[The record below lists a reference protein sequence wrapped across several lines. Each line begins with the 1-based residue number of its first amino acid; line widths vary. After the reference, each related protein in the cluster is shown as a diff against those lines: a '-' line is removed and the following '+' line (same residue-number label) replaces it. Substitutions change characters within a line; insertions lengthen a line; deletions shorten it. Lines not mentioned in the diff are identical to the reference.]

1 MPNILASLS
10 SAGNA
15 LDVFQQALNVIQ
27 NNVNNSSTPGYAT
40 QNLNLEAEPLVV
52 TGGLTGGVAA
62 QGLQDTRDTYAEE
75 QVQSQTQL
83 LGLYTA
89 QAQAT
94 GTIQSFFDV
103 SGTGG
108 LPAALNNLISAFSAW
123 SVTPDDPTAEQTVL
137 SDAQSLAG
145 SVNGLASSLSSTSQ
159 QLDTQIGSTVS
170 QINTIAGQIQQY
182 NEQVLQSPTPDPG
195 AEANLYAALDNLSQL
210 TNFSTVTQTNGTVTV
225 MLGGGDPLVIGNQV
239 NTLTASDAVA
249 TNPPPTYPNSPP
261 TAVITDSQGND
272 VTSQITSGQLG
283 GLLDTRN
290 RVLGSLLGNTQQ
302 QGSLNQFAQT
312 LADTVNQ
319 ILESGTVSTTAGAAA
334 GTALFTYDS
343 TNPTNVAASLALNP
357 AITPGELAPV
367 DSSGNANGNATQLA
381 DLGNAGNT
389 AGNIDGMNLV
399 QFLGQMSSDIG
410 QENQTATTNQT
421 TQQQVAAQASTLR
434 DQISGVS
441 LDTQATEV
449 LQFQRAYQ
457 ATAQVLT
464 VLNDMLD
471 TTVNMMTVTT

>member
-27 NNVNNSSTPGYAT
+27 NNVDNSSTPGYAT
-40 QNLNLEAEPLVV
+40 QTLNLEAQPLVV

-62 QGLQDTRDTYAEE
+62 QGLQDSRDNYAEE
-75 QVQSQTQL
+75 QVQSQTQA
-83 LGLYTA
+83 LGFYTA

-94 GTIQSFFDV
+94 GTVQSFFDV

-108 LPAALNNLISAFSAW
+108 VPAALNNLLSAFSAW
-123 SVTPDDPTAEQTVL
+123 SVTPDDATAEQTVL
-137 SDAQSLAG
+137 SSAQSLAA
-145 SVNGLASSLSSTSQ
+145 SVNGLANSLSGTSQ

-170 QINTIAGQIQQY
+170 QINSIATQIQQY
-182 NEQVLQSPTPDPG
+182 NQQVLQSTTPDPG
-195 AEANLYAALDNLSQL
+195 AQAQLYSALDNLSQL
-210 TNFSTVTQTNGTVTV
+210 TNFTTVTQTDGTVTV

-239 NTLTASDAVA
+239 NALSASDAVA
-249 TNPPPTYPNSPP
+249 TNPPATYPNSPP
-261 TAVITDSQGND
+261 SAVITDSQGND

-290 RVLGSLLGNTQQ
+290 RVLGSLLGNAQQ

-312 LADTVNQ
+312 MADTVNQ
-319 ILESGTVSTTAGAAA
+319 ILESGTVSTATAAAA

-343 TNPTNVAASLALNP
+343 SNPTNVAASLALNP
-357 AITPGELAPV
+357 SITASELAPV
-367 DSSGNANGNATQLA
+367 DSSGNSNGNANQLA
-381 DLGNAGNT
+381 DLGNTGNA

-399 QFLGQMSSDIG
+399 QFLAQISSSVG

-421 TQQQVAAQASTLR
+421 TQQQVVAQATTLR
-434 DQISGVS
+434 GQVSGVS
-441 LDTQATEV
+441 LDEQATNV

-464 VLNDMLD
+464 VLNDVLD
-471 TTVNMMTVTT
+471 DTMNMMTVTT

>member
-1 MPNILASLS
+1 MSNILASLS

-40 QNLNLEAEPLVV
+40 QTLNLTAQPLVV

-62 QGLQDTRDTYAEE
+62 EGLEDSRDAYAEE
-75 QVQSQTQL
+75 QVQQQTQT

-89 QAQAT
+89 QAQTT

-108 LPAALNNLISAFSAW
+108 LPAALNNLLSAFSAW
-123 SVTPDDPTAEQTVL
+123 SVTPDDATAEQTVL
-137 SDAQSLAG
+137 SSAQSLAQ
-145 SVNGLASSLSSTSQ
+145 SVNGLANSLSTTSQ

-170 QINTIAGQIQQY
+170 QINSIATQIQQY
-182 NEQVLQSPTPDPG
+182 NEQELQSPTPDPG
-195 AEANLYAALDNLSQL
+195 SEANLYAALDNLSQL
-210 TNFSTVTQTNGTVTV
+210 VNFTTVKQTDGTITV
-225 MLGGGDPLVIGNQV
+225 MLGGGDPLVMGAQV
-239 NTLTASDAVA
+239 NQLTASDAVSA
-249 TNPPPTYPNSPP
+249 NPTNPNAPPS
-261 TAVITDSQGND
+261 AVITDSQGND
-272 VTSQITSGQLG
+272 VTSQVTSGQLG

-290 RVLGSLLGNTQQ
+290 RVLGSLLGDGQQ

-319 ILESGTVSTTAGAAA
+319 ILESGTVSTSSGAAA

-343 TNPTNVAASLALNP
+343 SNPTNVAATLSLNP
-357 AITPGELAPV
+357 SITASQLAPV
-367 DSSGNANGNATQLA
+367 DSAGNSNGNANQLA
-381 DLGNAGNT
+381 DLGNAGTT
-389 AGNIDGMNLV
+389 AGNIDGVNLV
-399 QFLGQMSSDIG
+399 QFLAQMSADIG

-421 TQQQVAAQASTLR
+421 TQQQIAAQAGTLR
-434 DQISGVS
+434 DQVSGVS
-441 LDTQATEV
+441 LDAQATEV

-457 ATAQVLT
+457 AAAQVLT

-471 TTVNMMTVTT
+471 TTLNMMTVTT

>member
-1 MPNILASLS
+1 MPNLLASLS

-15 LDVFQQALNVIQ
+15 LDIFQQALNVIQ

-40 QNLNLEAEPLVV
+40 QSLNLTAQPLVV

-62 QGLQDTRDTYAEE
+62 QGLQDSRDGYAEE
-75 QVQSQTQL
+75 QVQLQTQT

-94 GTIQSFFDV
+94 STIQSFFDV

-108 LPAALNNLISAFSAW
+108 VPAALNNLLSAFSAW
-123 SVTPDDPTAEQTVL
+123 SVSPDDATDQQDVL
-137 SDAQSLAG
+137 SSASSLAG
-145 SVNGLASSLSSTSQ
+145 SVNGLARSLSSTSQ

-170 QINTIAGQIQQY
+170 QINTIATQIQQY
-182 NEQVLQSPTPDPG
+182 NEQVQQSSTPDPG
-195 AEANLYAALDNLSQL
+195 AEASLYSALDNLSQL
-210 TNFSTVTQTNGTVTV
+210 TNFTTVKQSDGTVTV
-225 MLGGGDPLVIGNQV
+225 MLGSGDPLVIGDQV
-239 NTLTASDAVA
+239 NTLSASDAVA
-249 TNPPPTYPNSPP
+249 SNPPPTYPNSP
-261 TAVITDSQGND
+261 TSAVITDSQGND

-290 RVLGSLLGNTQQ
+290 RVLGSLLGNAQQ

-312 LADTVNQ
+312 LADTVNN
-319 ILESGTVSTTAGAAA
+319 ILESGTVSTAAGAAS

-343 TNPTNVAASLALNP
+343 SNATNAAASLAVNP
-357 AITPGELAPV
+357 AITAGELAPV
-367 DSSGNANGNATQLA
+367 DSSGNANGNANQLA
-381 DLGNAGNT
+381 DLGNPGNT

-399 QFLGQMSSDIG
+399 QFLAQMSSSIG

-421 TQQQVAAQASTLR
+421 AQQQIAAQTTTLR
-434 DQISGVS
+434 DQVSGVS
-441 LDTQATEV
+441 LDAQATDV

-457 ATAQVLT
+457 AAAQVLT
-464 VLNDMLD
+464 VLNDVLD
-471 TTVNMMTVTT
+471 STLNMMTVTT

>member
-1 MPNILASLS
+1 MANILASLS
-10 SAGNA
+10 NAGNA

-40 QNLNLEAEPLVV
+40 QNLNLSAQPLVV
-52 TGGLTGGVAA
+52 TSGLTGGVAA
-62 QGLQDTRDTYAEE
+62 QGLQDTRDDYAEE
-75 QVQSQTQL
+75 QVQLQTQA

-89 QAQAT
+89 QAEST
-94 GTIQSFFDV
+94 GTVQSFFDV

-108 LPAALNNLISAFSAW
+108 VPAALNNLLSAFSAW
-123 SVTPDDPTAEQTVL
+123 SVTDDPTAEQNVL
-137 SDAQSLAG
+137 SSAQSLA
-145 SVNGLASSLSSTSQ
+145 SSINGLANSLSSTSQ
-159 QLDTQIGSTVS
+159 KLDTQIGSTVS
-170 QINTIAGQIQQY
+170 QINSIAAQIQQY
-182 NEQVLQSPTPDPG
+182 NEQELQSPTPDPG
-195 AEANLYAALDNLSQL
+195 AEANLYAALDSLSQL
-210 TNFSTVTQTNGTVTV
+210 TNFTTVKQSDGTITV

-239 NTLTASDAVA
+239 NDLAASDAVA
-249 TNPPPTYPNSPP
+249 ANPAPAYPNSPP
-261 TAVITDSQGND
+261 SAVITDSEGND

-290 RVLGSLLGNTQQ
+290 RVLGSLLGNAQQ

-312 LADTVNQ
+312 LADTVNN
-319 ILESGTVSTTAGAAA
+319 ILESGTVSTSAGAAA
-334 GTALFTYDS
+334 GTALFTYDT
-343 TNPTNVAASLALNP
+343 TNATNVAASLALNP
-357 AITPGELAPV
+357 AITPSQLAPV
-367 DSSGNANGNATQLA
+367 DSSGNANGNANQLA
-381 DLGNAGNT
+381 DLGTAGNT

-399 QFLGQMSSDIG
+399 QFLAQMASNIG

-421 TQQQVAAQASTLR
+421 TQQQVVSQATTLR
-434 DQISGVS
+434 DQVSGVS

-471 TTVNMMTVTT
+471 TTINMMTVTT

>member
-15 LDVFQQALNVIQ
+15 LDVFQQALNVVQ

-40 QNLNLEAEPLVV
+40 QNLNLTAEPLVV

-62 QGLQDTRDTYAEE
+62 QGLQDTRDDYAEE
-75 QVQSQTQL
+75 QVQQQTQT

-89 QAQAT
+89 QAQST
-94 GTIQSFFDV
+94 GTVQSFFNV

-108 LPAALNNLISAFSAW
+108 VPAALNNLLSAFSAW
-123 SVTPDDPTAEQTVL
+123 SVSPDDPTAEQTVL
-137 SDAQSLAG
+137 SNAQD
-145 SVNGLASSLSSTSQ
+145 LASSINGMANSLSTTSQ

-170 QINTIAGQIQQY
+170 KINSIATQIQQY
-182 NEQVLQSPTPDPG
+182 NQQELQSPTPDPG

-210 TNFSTVTQTNGTVTV
+210 TNFTTVKQSDGTITV

-239 NTLTASDAVA
+239 NDLAASDAVA
-249 TNPPPTYPNSPP
+249 ANPPPTYLNSPP
-261 TAVITDSQGND
+261 SAVITDSQGND

-290 RVLGSLLGNTQQ
+290 RVLGSLLGNAQQ

-312 LADTVNQ
+312 LADTVNN
-319 ILESGTVSTTAGAAA
+319 ILESGTVSTSAGAAA
-334 GTALFTYDS
+334 GTALFTYDT
-343 TNPTNVAASLALNP
+343 TNATNVAASLALNP
-357 AITPGELAPV
+357 AVTPSQLAPV
-367 DSSGNANGNATQLA
+367 DSSGNANGNANQLA

-389 AGNIDGMNLV
+389 AGNIDGLNLV
-399 QFLGQMSSDIG
+399 QFLAQMASNIG

-421 TQQQVAAQASTLR
+421 TQQQVVSQATTLR
-434 DQISGVS
+434 DQVSGVS

-464 VLNDMLD
+464 VLNNMLD
-471 TTVNMMTVTT
+471 TTINMMTVTS